1 MIVVTGATG
10 KLGRHVID
18 GLLKTVPA
26 KEIVAAVRSPEK
38 AGDLAARGVQ
48 VREADYS
55 RPETLRTALA
65 GAEKVLLISSSEVG
79 QRVPQHT
86 AVIEAA
92 KAAGASLLAYTSLLR
107 ADTTTL
113 VLAPEH
119 VATEKFLLSS
129 GLPYVI
135 LRNGWYLENHTEQ
148 LTPALQHG
156 AILGAAGEGRFA
168 SAARVDYAEAAVAV
182 LTVRGYE
189 NRVFELAGDSAYTLA
204 ELAAE
209 VSTQSGKTVV
219 YRDLPEQEYAAAL
232 AGFGLPK
239 PVAEML
245 AAADRGAAKGE
256 LDDHSRELQKLIG
269 RPTTTLAAAV
279 KAAL

>member
-10 KLGRHVID
+10 KLGRHMID

-92 KAAGASLLAYTSLLR
+92 KAAGVSLLAYTSLLR

-148 LTPALQHG
+148 LAPALQHG
-156 AILGAAGEGRFA
+156 AILGAADEGRFA
-168 SAARVDYAEAAVAV
+168 SAARGDYAEAAVAV
-182 LTVRGYE
+182 LTGRGYE